1 VDRSEGSRAVR
12 GRIDREPV
20 TLEIPTDEI
29 EDRHLI
35 IDDEDPGGMRQGHAH
50 ILLDRCIAARLVKA
64 RPIRLS
70 RNVGVVKSTVRRV
83 VRTGVAASSTPA
95 WPPSRP

>member
-1 VDRSEGSRAVR
+1 MRGQTELGCGDREAMFFDRSDHGLQLAPKRV
-12 GRIDREPV
+12 
-20 TLEIPTDEI
+20 DE
-29 EDRHLI
+29 L
-35 IDDEDPGGMRQGHAH
+35 
-50 ILLDRCIAARLVKA
+50 LLDRCIAARLVKA